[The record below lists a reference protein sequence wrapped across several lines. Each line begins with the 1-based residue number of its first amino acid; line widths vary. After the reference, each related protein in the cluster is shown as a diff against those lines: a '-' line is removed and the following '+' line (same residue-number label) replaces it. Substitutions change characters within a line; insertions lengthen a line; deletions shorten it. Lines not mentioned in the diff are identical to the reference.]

1 MGLKAGIVGLPNVGK
16 STIFNALTKSAIP
29 AENYP
34 FCTIDPNVG
43 IVEVPDQRLQNISSI
58 FKPKSIIPSTI
69 EFVDIAGLVKGASQ
83 GEGLGNQF
91 LSHIRDVDAIIHVV
105 RSFNEDNITHVEGSL
120 NPLRDIETIE
130 TELLIRDIASVEKR
144 LGKSTKSARA
154 GDKESIKEVE
164 VLNHILPKM
173 NNNILVHDI
182 DISSDDRN
190 LIKPLSL
197 LTDKPTLYLVNIDEN
212 EISLNN
218 ENQDLKNL
226 SDFAKKRGN
235 STIQLCGKIEAEI
248 ASLNDE
254 ERNYFLEEYNISEP
268 GLNKLIHASYSLL
281 GLETFFTAGEKEV
294 RAWTIPKNTNA
305 PKAAG
310 QIHSDIE
317 RGFIKAEVYSYT
329 ELMTFKSET
338 ALKEAGKIR
347 QEGKNYMIKD
357 GDVIFF
363 KFNV

>member
-34 FCTIDPNVG
+34 FCTIDPNIG
-43 IVEVPDQRLQNISSI
+43 IVEVPDNRLQSISSI
-58 FKPKSIIPSTI
+58 FNPKSIIPSTI

-83 GEGLGNQF
+83 GEGLGNKF

-105 RSFNEDNITHVEGSL
+105 RTFNENNITHVEGSL

-130 TELLIRDIASVEKR
+130 TELLIKDITSIEKR
-144 LGKSTKSARA
+144 LVKATKNART
-154 GDKESIKEVE
+154 GDKNAIKETE
-164 VLNHILPKM
+164 VLNSVLSKM

-182 DISSDDRN
+182 DLSADDRL
-190 LIKPLSL
+190 LITPLAL
-197 LTDKPTLYLVNIDEN
+197 LTDKPTLYLVNTDEN
-212 EISLNN
+212 EIISNKVN
-218 ENQDLKNL
+218 DDLKKL
-226 SDFAKKRGN
+226 SDFANKRGN
-235 STIQLCGKIEAEI
+235 STIQLSGKIESEI
-248 ASLNDE
+248 ASLNDDE
-254 ERNYFLEEYNISEP
+254 HDFFLKEYNLNEP
-268 GLNKLIHASYSLL
+268 GLNKLINASYSLL

-294 RAWTIPKNTNA
+294 RAWTIPKNTKA
-305 PKAAG
+305 PNAAG

-317 RGFIKAEVYSYT
+317 RGFIKAEVYSFT
-329 ELMTFKSET
+329 ELMELKSEN

-347 QEGKNYMIKD
+347 QEGKNYIVND
-357 GDVIFF
+357 GDIIFF